1 MIYLTV
7 TVAYA
12 FAVLAF
18 VLWRQARAMRA
29 CLRQYAGGKVA
40 RLAPGNVADCAGH
53 KTTATVCFTDISGFS
68 GICESLPPERVS
80 FLLREI
86 FPPALEAIRKAGGEV
101 DKIIG
106 DALLYRHEDARAA
119 VGMVEAVH
127 MALEKSAGG
136 IAGKLGCPHINFTT
150 GLHTGDVFVC
160 QIGSKGGFVDFT
172 TIGDAVNTA
181 SRVQG
186 LCKYYGVS
194 DLITGKAFNFAGR
207 PDGYKRLDVIA
218 VKGKEQPL
226 EIYAKEPY
234 SQKWLEFEAAR
245 ALYASGEFTR
255 AKQAF
260 IEAGAA
266 FKMWA
271 WRCEQLEKNPPKD
284 GEWKGVWKW
293 SQK

>member
-12 FAVLAF
+12 FAVLAVYF
-18 VLWRQARAMRA
+18 WRQARAMRA
-29 CLRQYAGGKVA
+29 CLKQYAGGKVA
-40 RLAPGNVADCAGH
+40 RLAPGMVEDCAGH
-53 KTTATVCFTDISGFS
+53 KTTSTVCFTDIQGFS
-68 GICESLPPERVS
+68 GICESLAPERVS

-106 DALLYRHEDARAA
+106 DALLYRHEDAEAA

-136 IAGKLGCPHINFTT
+136 IAGKLGCPRLGFTT
-150 GLHTGDVFVC
+150 GVHTGDVFTC

-172 TIGDAVNTA
+172 TIGDAVNVS

-186 LCKYYGVS
+186 LCKYYGVQA
-194 DLITGKAFNFAGR
+194 LITGKTFNFAGKLE
-207 PDGYKRLDVIA
+207 GYKRLDVIA
-218 VKGKEQPL
+218 VKGKEQPI

-234 SQKWLEFEAAR
+234 PGKWLEFEAAR
-245 ALYASGEFTR
+245 ALYANGEF
-255 AKQAF
+255 AKARQAF
-260 IEAGAA
+260 VQAGDA
-266 FKMWA
+266 FKMWT
-271 WRCEQLEKNPPKD
+271 WRCEQLEKNPPE
-284 GEWKGVWKW
+284 EWKGVWKW

>member
-12 FAVLAF
+12 FAVLAVIF
-18 VLWRQARAMRA
+18 WRQARQMRA
-29 CLRQYAGGKVA
+29 CLRQYAGGRVA

-53 KTTATVCFTDISGFS
+53 KTTATICFTDISGFS
-68 GICESLPPERVS
+68 GICESLPAERVS
-80 FLLREI
+80 FLLKEI

-106 DALLYRHEDARAA
+106 DAILYRHEDARAA
-119 VGMVEAVH
+119 VDMAEAVH
-127 MALEKSAGG
+127 AALEKAASG
-136 IAGKLGCPHINFTT
+136 IAGKLGCPRINFTT
-150 GLHTGDVFVC
+150 GIHTGEVFTC

-186 LCKYYGVS
+186 LCKYYGVQA
-194 DLITGKAFNFAGR
+194 LITGKAYNFAGK
-207 PDGYKRLDVIA
+207 PEDYKRLDVIA

-234 SQKWLEFEAAR
+234 SGKWLEFEAAR
-245 ALYASGEFTR
+245 ALYADGEFTR

-260 IEAGAA
+260 EQAG

-271 WRCEQLEKNPPKD
+271 WRCEQLEKNPPE
-284 GEWKGVWKW
+284 GWKGVWKW
-293 SQK
+293 GQK

>member
-1 MIYLTV
+1 
-7 TVAYA
+7 
-12 FAVLAF
+12 
-18 VLWRQARAMRA
+18 MRA
-29 CLRQYAGGKVA
+29 CLKQYAGGKVA
-40 RLAPGNVADCAGH
+40 RLAPGNVTDCMGY
-53 KTTATVCFTDISGFS
+53 KTTSTVCFTDIQGFS
-68 GICESLPPERVS
+68 GICEALPAERAS

-106 DALLYRHEDARAA
+106 DALLYRHEDAAQA
-119 VGMVEAVH
+119 VEMVEAVH
-127 MALEKSAGG
+127 MALKKAASA
-136 IAGKLGCPHINFTT
+136 IAGKLGCPRIGFTT
-150 GLHTGDVFVC
+150 GLHTGDVFSC
-160 QIGSKGGFVDFT
+160 QIGSKGGFLDFT

-194 DLITGKAFNFAGR
+194 ALITGKTFNYSGK

-234 SQKWLEFEAAR
+234 AQKWLEFEAAR
-245 ALYASGEFTR
+245 TLYAGGEFTKAR
-255 AKQAF
+255 QAF
-260 IEAGAA
+260 AQLGDS

-271 WRCEQLEKNPPKD
+271 WRCEQLEKSPPQD
-284 GEWKGVWKW
+284 WKGVWKW
-293 SQK
+293 GQK

>member
-12 FAVLAF
+12 FAVLAVIF
-18 VLWRQARAMRA
+18 WRQARAMRA

-40 RLAPGNVADCAGH
+40 RLAPGNVTDCAGH
-53 KTTATVCFTDISGFS
+53 KTTATVCFTDIQGFS
-68 GICESLPPERVS
+68 GICEALPAERVS

-86 FPPALEAIRKAGGEV
+86 FPPALGVIRKAGGEV

-106 DALLYRHEDARAA
+106 DAILYRHEDAAQA

-127 MALEKSAGG
+127 AALEKASAG
-136 IAGKLGCPHINFTT
+136 IAGKLGCPRLAFST
-150 GLHTGDVFVC
+150 GIHTGEVFTC

-186 LCKYYGVS
+186 LCKYYGVNA
-194 DLITGKAFNFAGR
+194 LITGKTFNFAGK
-207 PDGYKRLDVIA
+207 PDNYKRLDVIT

-234 SQKWLEFEAAR
+234 AQKWLEFEAAR
-245 ALYASGEFTR
+245 ALYAAGEFAK

-260 IEAGAA
+260 AQLGDS

-271 WRCEQLEKNPPKD
+271 WRCEQLEKSRPEN
-284 GEWKGVWKW
+284 WKGVWKW
-293 SQK
+293 GQK